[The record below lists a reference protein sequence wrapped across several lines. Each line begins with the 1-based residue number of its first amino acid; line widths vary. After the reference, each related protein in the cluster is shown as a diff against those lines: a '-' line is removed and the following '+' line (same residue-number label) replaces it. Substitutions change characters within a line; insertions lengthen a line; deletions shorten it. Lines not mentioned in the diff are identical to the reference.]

1 MIECYPE
8 RCVYLSK
15 FEFFSGSTMN
25 TITNFY
31 REVVGVFE
39 ERSGWIVLFIG
50 LAIGLAGGL
59 IILKLREKTIEKN
72 KSRLIQSTLDKILT
86 EKNKSE
92 AILNDLDVG
101 IAAYGSD
108 GSIMENNPAFLKIM
122 EIQKAPEN
130 YKEFLMFYGK
140 ENGLVASSMLGKKS
154 FEGIYTFSDKIVRI
168 RIKSTKLE
176 NEKKF
181 AKIIVIQD
189 ITRQENEDKR
199 RKEFVANV
207 SHELKTPLTTIKTY
221 SESLLDW
228 GLKEKK
234 KDSVRKDVDKIHE
247 DAIRMGSLVED
258 LLLLSSIDSNEMR
271 PEMQQYNLN
280 QIVRSVA
287 DRMQVQAKEKN
298 IRIACY
304 SMRELPLV
312 FINKSSIER
321 IIINILSNAIK
332 YTEKKGEISIYLGVL
347 VDDVYVKIADTG
359 FGIEKENLKLIFN
372 RFYRVDMTGSRM
384 YGGTGLGLSIAKEL
398 AEIHGGDITVKSE
411 LGKGSEFVL
420 RIPFASKIFTD
431 AADYIPSGPS
441 NSDIVYRV
449 ANEYL
454 LSTAAQ
460 EGIETTDLSSIPKE
474 EMEKIMEKVLTSK
487 ESPA

>member
-1 MIECYPE
+1 
-8 RCVYLSK
+8 
-15 FEFFSGSTMN
+15 MN
-25 TITNFY
+25 TVVNIYGEVIGLF
-31 REVVGVFE
+31 REQ
-39 ERSGWIVLFIG
+39 SGWIVLFMGFFIG
-50 LAIGLAGGL
+50 LIGGL
-59 IILKLREKTIEKN
+59 VILKLRKKAIEKN
-72 KSRLIQSTLDKILT
+72 KSELIQSTLDKILT

-101 IAAYGSD
+101 IAAYGND
-108 GSIMENNPAFLKIM
+108 GSVMENNPAFLKIM
-122 EIQKAPEN
+122 EIQKAPGS
-130 YKEFLMFYGK
+130 YKEFLMLYGK

-154 FEGIYTFSDKIVRI
+154 FEGIYTFKDKIVRI

-189 ITRQENEDKR
+189 ITRQENEEKR

-221 SESLLDW
+221 SESLLEW
-228 GLKEKK
+228 GLKEKNR
-234 KDSVRKDVDKIHE
+234 DSIRKDVGKIHE
-247 DAIRMGSLVED
+247 DAVRMGSLVED

-271 PEMQQYNLN
+271 PGMEQHNLN

-298 IRIACY
+298 IAMTCY

-332 YTEKKGEISIYLGVL
+332 YTDKKGKISIYMGVL

-359 FGIEKENLKLIFN
+359 FGIERENLKLIFN

-398 AEIHGGDITVKSE
+398 AELHGGDITVKSE

-420 RIPFASKIFTD
+420 RIPFASKIFKD
-431 AADYIPSGPS
+431 SADYIPSGPE
-441 NSDIVYRV
+441 NSDILYRV

-454 LSTAAQ
+454 LNTAAE
-460 EGIETTDLSSIPKE
+460 EGIETTDLSSISKA
-474 EMEKIMEKVLTSK
+474 EMEKVMEKALRLT
-487 ESPA
+487 